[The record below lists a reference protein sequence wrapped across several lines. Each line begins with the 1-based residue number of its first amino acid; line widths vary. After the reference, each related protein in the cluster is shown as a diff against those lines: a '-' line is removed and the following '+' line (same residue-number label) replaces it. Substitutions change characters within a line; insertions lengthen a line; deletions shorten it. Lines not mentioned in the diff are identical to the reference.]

1 MHNVSFYIIYITYR
15 LFFIYI
21 DQIILPTDCTIYI
34 YMQICVCFFNALVD
48 IQVHTTGDRET
59 GCAICLPRSD
69 SEIEGLIKALPLE
82 QQEFFCRTMIPL
94 SVGMLCR
101 FL

>member
-1 MHNVSFYIIYITYR
+1 
-15 LFFIYI
+15 
-21 DQIILPTDCTIYI
+21 
-34 YMQICVCFFNALVD
+34 MQMCVFFNALVD
-48 IQVHTTGDRET
+48 TQVHTTGDRET